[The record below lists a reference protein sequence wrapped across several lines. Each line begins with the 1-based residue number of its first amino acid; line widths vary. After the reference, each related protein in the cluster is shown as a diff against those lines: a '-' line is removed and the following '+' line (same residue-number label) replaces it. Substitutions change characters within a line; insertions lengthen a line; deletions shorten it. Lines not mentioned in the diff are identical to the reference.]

1 MSIVNF
7 ANKNTTP
14 KELGNYYTVP
24 FVNSVNLADITSSAF
39 VRNPAWRALPAVS
52 ASENKIV
59 ALHAVYQEANFCA
72 FTITGSYVVD
82 WGDGVVQNFSAS
94 QTAYHNYDYNSAS
107 LSGTD
112 LPVTFQAAGDTV
124 TLTTHSYVNGSSISF
139 FSVQSGTFITSSQT
153 YFVINPTTNTFQL
166 ATGSNGPAIDITS
179 DISGSILE
187 YKQAIITI
195 TPSGSFKFNTA
206 NFQVKYTGTDALAA
220 NLPAYSTGFLDMLV
234 SAPVASTFTFGGTTV
249 VHSKI
254 ENFKVL
260 SGNFSSLSA
269 FCSSCF
275 TLRKVDLSG
284 ITANISNMSTI
295 FSSCTS
301 LTDIIFPP
309 NTSTNTGLQN
319 AFDSCRSLV
328 TFPLFDTSGVTS
340 WAQCFTSCVKLV
352 TIPLLDM
359 RSCGDINRMFNG
371 CSSLQSIPLLNT
383 TSATSF
389 QLTFAGCR
397 SLLSI
402 PLLDT
407 RNVTSMEQAFNEC
420 RSLKT
425 VPLFDTSKVTNM
437 NFMFQNNFALESVPL
452 FDTRNVTNMGS
463 MFSGCSKLTSIPQFN
478 VEKVTDFSTMFGTCQ
493 NLLSVPELNT
503 VSGSLMT
510 SMFNGCQSLKFGPQL
525 NTIRVTNMSNMF
537 QNCFALVTVP
547 LYDTRAVTTMA
558 SMFNSCAALESV
570 PLFNTAAVTAMGN
583 MFQGA
588 TSIISIPPFN
598 TISLNSIVQMF
609 RSATNLQNVPFLNTA
624 NCTDINRLFEGCSG
638 LTTVPPLNT
647 ARVTN
652 FDSAFS
658 GCSKLNSIPAL
669 NYTSGSSGTA
679 LSNTFNVCSSVS
691 KNDSFGHRFTFS
703 VASNK
708 MSSGSLETL
717 FNNVGTVAAASQTL
731 TISTNWGAPTAA
743 TSAATTTVGS
753 TNVTGVTTSSLVVGM
768 QVTGNN
774 TALTTAVACTFQ
786 DAGDTVT
793 EVGHGLSNGDEVSFA
808 TIVSTTGIVINNI
821 YYVVNAAADT
831 FQVATTPGGAARPL
845 TTNGT
850 GTLRYRT
857 SIAAIGAGTITL
869 SRPATATGATTLS
882 FRFLKT
888 GTALLKGWAVSG

>member
-24 FVNSVNLADITSSAF
+24 FVNPVALADITSSAF

-59 ALHAVYQEANFCA
+59 ALHAVYQEGNFCA

-82 WGDGVVQNFSAS
+82 WGDGVVENFSAS
-94 QTAYHNYDYNSAS
+94 QQANHNYNYNSSS

-124 TLTTHSYVNGSSISF
+124 TLTTHSYVNGSTISF

-166 ATGSNGPAIDITS
+166 ATGSGGPAIDITS

-220 NLPAYSTGFLDMLV
+220 NLPAYSTGFLDMLI

-254 ENFKVL
+254 ENLKVL
-260 SGNFSSLSA
+260 SGNFPSLLS

-284 ITANISNMSTI
+284 ISASISNMSSI
-295 FSSCTS
+295 FLNCSS

-309 NTSTNTGLQN
+309 NTSTNTGLEN
-319 AFDSCRSLV
+319 AFQDCRNLV
-328 TFPLFDTSGVTS
+328 TFSLFDTSGVTS

-359 RSCGDINRMFNG
+359 RSCGNINRMFNV

-383 TSATSF
+383 TNATNME
-389 QLTFAGCR
+389 LMFASCR

-407 RNVTSMEQAFNEC
+407 RNVTNMNQMFNEC

-425 VPLFDTSKVTNM
+425 VPLLDTRNVTNM

-463 MFSGCSKLTSIPQFN
+463 MFSGCSKLTTVPQFN
-478 VEKVTDFSTMFGTCQ
+478 VEKVTDFNTMFGTCQ

-503 VSGSLMT
+503 VSGSLMN
-510 SMFNGCQSLKFGPQL
+510 SMFTGCQSLKVGPQL
-525 NTIRVTNMSNMF
+525 NTIRVTNMSSMF
-537 QNCFALVTVP
+537 QNCFALITVP
-547 LYDTRAVTTMA
+547 LYDTRAVTTMG
-558 SMFNSCAALESV
+558 SMFNSCTALESV

-598 TISLNSIVQMF
+598 TISLTSIVQMF
-609 RSATNLQNVPFLNTA
+609 RSATNIQNIPFFNTA
-624 NCTDINRLFEGCSG
+624 NCTDINRLFEGCVA
-638 LTTVPPLNT
+638 LTTLPAFNT
-647 ARVTN
+647 AKVTN
-652 FDSAFS
+652 FDSAFN

-669 NYTSGSSGTA
+669 NMASGSNF
-679 LSNTFNVCSSVS
+679 SNAFASNNSVS

-717 FNNVGTVAAASQTL
+717 FNNVGIGASQTL

-753 TNVTGVTTSSLVVGM
+753 TNVTGVTTSSLAVGM
-768 QVTGNN
+768 QVTGTN

-786 DAGDTVT
+786 DVGDTVT
-793 EVGHGLSNGDEVSFA
+793 EVAHGLSNGDEVSFA
-808 TIVSTTGIVINNI
+808 TIVTTTGIVVNTI
-821 YYVVNAAADT
+821 YFVVNAAADT
-831 FQVATTPGGAARPL
+831 FQVAATSGGAALAL

-882 FRFLKT
+882 FRNLRT